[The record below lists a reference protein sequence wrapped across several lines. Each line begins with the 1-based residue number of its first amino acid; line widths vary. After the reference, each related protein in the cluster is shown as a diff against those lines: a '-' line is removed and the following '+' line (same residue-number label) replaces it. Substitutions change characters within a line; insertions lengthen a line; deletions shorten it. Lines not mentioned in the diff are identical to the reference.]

1 MSENGGQPN
10 SQTGA
15 VDASLFKQ
23 LQDSIEIAEE
33 EIRILRENRGNQ
45 LHTHNISR
53 NVIQQRM
60 REEKNKLKQMN
71 QLVREKQNDLTQVL
85 SFSKILEIENRIA
98 ELKKQDVEVE
108 KNLNMLEHV
117 KNKQVKH
124 IERTEAKDEKS
135 MQ

>member
-1 MSENGGQPN
+1 MSENGAQPN
-10 SQTGA
+10 NQSA
-15 VDASLFKQ
+15 VIDSSLFKQ

-71 QLVREKQNDLTQVL
+71 QLVREKQNDLT
-85 SFSKILEIENRIA
+85 
-98 ELKKQDVEVE
+98 
-108 KNLNMLEHV
+108 
-117 KNKQVKH
+117 
-124 IERTEAKDEKS
+124 
-135 MQ
+135 